1 MKRRVLAICLL
12 VFLAI
17 LSFGSINPIQG
28 APGEGDWITNY
39 RVENP
44 TTGLLMLE
52 VDFKTGETRTISPI
66 FAGAELKLTFTVDVS
81 VTSPNTI
88 LSLRTTLQR
97 SAIEDVYWRVVSQD
111 QDFVGYN
118 PADQRVQFYHQQGKL
133 VMTLFGRI
141 PITAVRDI
149 PVNYTL
155 VTLFGPAGETLDYV
169 RVTVVT
175 AAISEYEAVL
185 LQKEEKLLALKN
197 SGVASGYIELYENV
211 LNESKVQA
219 NLGNVDSA
227 IAILNTLSVSNE
239 PTSAFVESLFLP
251 VVGGLV
257 AVSAV
262 FGFMFIRG
270 RGKLQYVLLV
280 LEDQIRDLEGLTLR
294 ASKVDRTISSSLE
307 GVKDR
312 LKSIVGM

>member
-44 TTGLLMLE
+44 TTGQLMLE